1 MHRNYT
7 YFGKIN
13 QKNNNV
19 QAGRIEQ
26 NIQKKIS
33 RRPFLTSQRTD
44 IKDVNIEG
52 TSLSKRRAIKFPKS
66 QESQTYQKMKP
77 HYLIQLKVDSLN

>member
-13 QKNNNV
+13 QKINNV

-26 NIQKKIS
+26 NIKKKIS
-33 RRPFLTSQRTD
+33 RRPLLHPQRTD

-66 QESQTYQKMKP
+66 QESQINVPKNEAPLPY
-77 HYLIQLKVDSLN
+77 